1 MTSKVWEVMNDLE
14 MVTSKIV
21 SAREIIDTAAD
32 AIQKNDSDKAETLA
46 MAAYEFLGYYLEEFD
61 EKFKL
66 AWNETVK
73 KQKSESHWEESYLQL
88 HNRFKRFARYT
99 DQELD
104 EMCDSKEKEED
115 DGMRPWGHSDMEYL
129 IANKKQPQYQ
139 YTATGEKWDL
149 YDEVMKE
156 REYYEPTQ
164 APLSCDRNDPSPE
177 CKGAWNSF
185 WEENY
190 YPEEHQQY
198 TEKELNAMCDK
209 AELDAQLE
217 EIRKAGG
224 YEWTPLPVKTEESP
238 VNSESHSKYYYDYTR
253 NDPNRLNP
261 FSGKVYESPDGG
273 KTVYARNPGETKRE
287 LVKQETPKKKWVL
300 PVEECKDVDTDKTD
314 YFITFPNDLLEAA
327 KLKEGDEVNWVDNG
341 DGSFKIVKVL
351 QPLGPDEC

>member
-1 MTSKVWEVMNDLE
+1 MNTNNKVWEVMNDLE

-21 SAREIIDTAAD
+21 SAREIIDTVAD
-32 AIQKNDSDKAETLA
+32 AIQKNDYDRAETLA

-73 KQKSESHWEESYLQL
+73 KQKSESYWEESYLQL
-88 HNRFKRFARYT
+88 YNRFKRFARYT

-129 IANKKQPQYQ
+129 
-139 YTATGEKWDL
+139 TATGEKF
-149 YDEVMKE
+149 V
-156 REYYEPTQ
+156 
-164 APLSCDRNDPSPE
+164 CDRDDPSPE

-190 YPEEHQQY
+190 YPEESNQY
-198 TEKELNAMCDK
+198 TEEELNAMCDAAVK
-209 AELDAQLE
+209 VD
-217 EIRKAGG
+217 G
-224 YEWTPLPVKTEESP
+224 YSVDGK
-238 VNSESHSKYYYDYTR
+238 SHSEYYYDYTR
-253 NDPNRLNP
+253 NDPDRPNP
-261 FSGKVYESPDGG
+261 FKTKINYDEAIAAGWRMTDDGIWM
-273 KTVYARNPGETKRE
+273 PP
-287 LVKQETPKKKWVL
+287 QETPKKKWIL
-300 PVEECKDVDTDKTD
+300 PVEQVHDD
-314 YFITFPNDLLEAA
+314 YFVSFPDDLLKTA

>member
-1 MTSKVWEVMNDLE
+1 MSTSKVWEVMNDLE

-21 SAREIIDTAAD
+21 SAREIIDTAAE
-32 AIQKNDSDKAETLA
+32 AIQKNDYDRAETLA

-73 KQKSESHWEESYLQL
+73 KQ
-88 HNRFKRFARYT
+88 
-99 DQELD
+99 
-104 EMCDSKEKEED
+104 
-115 DGMRPWGHSDMEYL
+115 
-129 IANKKQPQYQ
+129 PQYQ

-149 YDEVMKE
+149 YDEVLKE

-190 YPEEHQQY
+190 YPEESNQY
-198 TEKELNAMCDK
+198 TEEELNAMCDK

-273 KTVYARNPGETKRE
+273 KTVYARNPGETKRQ
-287 LVKQETPKKKWVL
+287 LVKQETPKKKWIL
-300 PVEECKDVDTDKTD
+300 PVEQVHDD
-314 YFITFPNDLLEAA
+314 YFVSFPDDLLKTA
-327 KLKEGDEVNWVDNG
+327 KLKEGDEVNWIDNG

>member
-21 SAREIIDTAAD
+21 SAREIIDTAAE
-32 AIQKNDSDKAETLA
+32 AIQKHDYDKAETLA

-129 IANKKQPQYQ
+129 
-139 YTATGEKWDL
+139 TATGEKWDL
-149 YDEVMKE
+149 YDEVLKE

-164 APLSCDRNDPSPE
+164 APLSCDKDDSSPE
-177 CKGAWNSF
+177 CKGAWNDF
-185 WEENY
+185 WESY
-190 YPEEHQQY
+190 YPEESNQY
-198 TEKELNAMCDK
+198 TEEELNAMCDAAVK
-209 AELDAQLE
+209 AD
-217 EIRKAGG
+217 G
-224 YEWTPLPVKTEESP
+224 YSVDGK
-238 VNSESHSKYYYDYTR
+238 SHSEYYYDYTR
-253 NDPNRLNP
+253 NDPDRPNP
-261 FSGKVYESPDGG
+261 FKTKINYDEAIAAGWRMTDDGIWM
-273 KTVYARNPGETKRE
+273 PP
-287 LVKQETPKKKWVL
+287 QETTKKKWVL
-300 PVEECKDVDTDKTD
+300 PVEQVHDD
-314 YFITFPNDLLEAA
+314 YYVSFPDDLLKVA
-327 KLKEGDEVNWVDNG
+327 KLKEGDEVNWIDNG
-341 DGSFKIVKVL
+341 DGSFSIRKVHKV
-351 QPLGPDEC
+351 